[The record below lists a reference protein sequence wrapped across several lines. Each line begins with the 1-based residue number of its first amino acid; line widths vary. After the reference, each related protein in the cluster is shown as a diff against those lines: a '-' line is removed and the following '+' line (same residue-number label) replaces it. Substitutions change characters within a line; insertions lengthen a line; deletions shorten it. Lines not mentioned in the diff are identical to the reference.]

1 MIKGELM
8 SPLEPEDPA
17 FIKNK
22 KIVENLREKFRPL
35 ERRLT
40 PDVEPAT
47 VFTVS
52 TPVEDTAE

>member
-1 MIKGELM
+1 M